1 MRGIMS
7 FPCLAL
13 LSKGLFEGPILHNEL
28 SLKVHFHILAAIRQC
43 YYISIG
49 FKYSNA
55 DLLLEA
61 LHLKL

>member
-1 MRGIMS
+1 MS